1 MSAASAL
8 EDPQSQPRPPWRARL
23 RGLTGRELDPRN
35 NSLNLIRLV
44 LASTVLFAHA
54 YYIAGMGVG
63 PHIDGE
69 NLGGW
74 AVFGFFTISGY
85 LITASR
91 LGNNLGTYLV
101 HRIARI
107 MPAFWVCLIVTAGV
121 FAPIGYWAAHRT
133 FDGFLT
139 TPTAPASYVFA
150 NFFLKIGAYDV
161 AGTPANVPYPG
172 AWDGSLWSLYYEFL
186 CYLVIAGL
194 LSLAWFRRRA
204 WPLAVAFLISVAVW
218 AKIQVVL
225 PYLGGNP
232 DVLLLSKLLPLF
244 LGGALVQVLRSRL
257 PLHWVGAL
265 GAAVVSGLAIAVLDG
280 WGAQL
285 TAPLITYLILWIA
298 SVVPAPRLIQ
308 KHDISYGVYIYAFP
322 VQQLLAIGA
331 VYVHG
336 LWVFNIAALLG
347 TIPLA
352 IASWLLVERP
362 IMRRARRT
370 TKAASTPPPTP
381 APEPAPEPEAVAPS
395 DRETSP
401 TPVGA

>member
-8 EDPQSQPRPPWRARL
+8 EDPQSQPQPPRRAL
-23 RGLTGRELDPRN
+23 RRALTGRELDPRN

-44 LASTVLFAHA
+44 LAATVLFAHT
-54 YYIAGMGVG
+54 YYIAGRGVG

-91 LGNNLGTYLV
+91 LGNGLGTYLV

-107 MPAFWVCLIVTAGV
+107 MPAFWVCLVVTAGV
-121 FAPIGYWAAHRT
+121 LAPIGYWAVHRT
-133 FDGFLT
+133 LDGFLT

-161 AGTPANVPYPG
+161 AGTPGNVPYPG

-194 LSLAWFRRRA
+194 LSIAWFRRSP
-204 WPLAVAFLISVAVW
+204 WPLAVAFGVSVAVW
-218 AKIQVVL
+218 AKIEVVM

-232 DVLLLSKLLPLF
+232 DVSLLAKLLPLF

-265 GAAVVSGLAIAVLDG
+265 GALVVSGVAIAVLDG

-285 TAPLITYLILWIA
+285 TAPLITYLLLWVA

-322 VQQLLAIGA
+322 VQQLLAIA
-331 VYVHG
+331 AFQVHG
-336 LWVFNIAALLG
+336 LLLFNLVALAG
-347 TIPLA
+347 TVPLA

-370 TKAASTPPPTP
+370 TRPTP
-381 APEPAPEPEAVAPS
+381 APSATQPDQPAAQ
-395 DRETSP
+395 
-401 TPVGA
+401 TPVGSPAVRDTAPSPVGA